1 MGSLSSALNTAL
13 SSLAAN
19 DGAIATT
26 SNNIANANTPGY
38 ARQIPQFEQSAPVL
52 VSGATIGTGVTLG
65 IPQTVRDNVLQLRI
79 NQEAQQAGQLDAFL
93 SGSTQVQTLFNEA
106 SGTGLQ
112 QPLSAFFNSLQQ
124 LSTDPSNLSL
134 RQGVISS
141 GQNLASAFHQLSS
154 GLSAQQQN
162 VNLGVNQTV
171 GQINELTTQIAGVN
185 KQVGEL
191 VAAGQDASSFVSQ
204 RDVLLGSLSNLIQ
217 VNQTDSGNQTV
228 TLTTGDGTPLV
239 VGGQSYNLATRPD
252 PTNGLQQI
260 YSQGTNITSQITLG
274 ELGGQLQVRDQQ
286 IPSVLAGLDNLA
298 FGISNSFNTQSKAGF
313 DLSGAAGVN
322 LFTPPAAVAGA
333 ANSFGVA
340 ISDPSLVAA
349 SSDGTTGSNGNLNAL
364 INLSQQAIINGQ
376 TPLSSYS
383 NLIFGIGNAVSNA
396 TTEQSSV
403 SLISQ
408 QLANQRGALS
418 GVSLDEE
425 AANLVKFQQAYDA
438 SARVIAIISTLT
450 LAAVNLGVD
459 VAQG

>member
-1 MGSLSSALNTAL
+1 M
-13 SSLAAN
+13 
-19 DGAIATT
+19 
-26 SNNIANANTPGY
+26 
-38 ARQIPQFEQSAPVL
+38 
-52 VSGATIGTGVTLG
+52 SGATIGTGVTLG

-322 LFTPPAAVAGA
+322 YLPHPPQSPGPQTRLALRFRIHRSLQQVPTVRR
-333 ANSFGVA
+333 GVME
-340 ISDPSLVAA
+340 ISMR
-349 SSDGTTGSNGNLNAL
+349 SSIYLSKQLSTGRRRSAL
-364 INLSQQAIINGQ
+364 IR
-376 TPLSSYS
+376 T
-383 NLIFGIGNAVSNA
+383 
-396 TTEQSSV
+396 
-403 SLISQ
+403 
-408 QLANQRGALS
+408 
-418 GVSLDEE
+418 
-425 AANLVKFQQAYDA
+425 
-438 SARVIAIISTLT
+438 
-450 LAAVNLGVD
+450 
-459 VAQG
+459 

>member
-239 VGGQSYNLATRPD
+239 VGGQSYNLATQPD

-286 IPSVLAGLDNLA
+286 IPSVLSGLDNLA

-322 LFTPPAAVAGA
+322 LFTPPAAVPGPQIRLALRFRIRR
-333 ANSFGVA
+333 SLRQVPTVRRGVME
-340 ISDPSLVAA
+340 ISMR
-349 SSDGTTGSNGNLNAL
+349 SSIYLSKQLSTGRRRSAL
-364 INLSQQAIINGQ
+364 IR
-376 TPLSSYS
+376 T
-383 NLIFGIGNAVSNA
+383 
-396 TTEQSSV
+396 
-403 SLISQ
+403 
-408 QLANQRGALS
+408 
-418 GVSLDEE
+418 
-425 AANLVKFQQAYDA
+425 
-438 SARVIAIISTLT
+438 
-450 LAAVNLGVD
+450 
-459 VAQG
+459 